1 MPRIIQNGFMFHHL
15 AYRYTPVES
24 VSGPASPQPP
34 ESLVDAMGET

>member
-24 VSGPASPQPP
+24 VSGPAS
-34 ESLVDAMGET
+34 ATARKFGGRYG